1 MQNNKQVTKIE
12 PTPKTIIG
20 FMILTLAVAG
30 GMALTAQGLIIVF
43 TLLVAGTLG
52 LAVAYKWPDM
62 FVILAL
68 WTHFLKG
75 VFIPKLAIGEFGATP
90 FMVFVTLAAAGYG
103 LQILRGKRRLILP
116 VGLPFLI
123 LFMLFTTLS
132 LLVVQ
137 DFRAA
142 IGVYFRTVLDWV
154 LLFGLVQMIISRQRM
169 QQLVYALLAQAAVVV
184 TWGIFAGIQLER
196 LNVPRNTLFFWRQ
209 FQKNDFAAYLAFVA
223 VLALATLLV
232 SKTRWEK
239 IVSLALL
246 LMVPLAWMFTFSRGG
261 FLAIVVSLF
270 LFIALERRKRL
281 LRRLF
286 LIIALIGTLG
296 VIMIAVAPSSTRDLA
311 IDGLVSIVSGESSAQ
326 RHTDTIEFRV
336 EIAQS
341 AAEIIIENPILGVG
355 FNQWQFYSPVK
366 TRIFEAQTGEFREVG
381 FSIHNRYLL
390 IAANSGLIAL
400 AAYLGFLFTV
410 LYSGLKARRY
420 ARLWTKTYLHA
431 LIAAVIGIQ
440 IALLFAPLVVWEWPT
455 LGILIGLIHLAEIE
469 TKGDIS
475 RKQWFHLT
483 LKPTN
488 HLRTSKQ

>member
-1 MQNNKQVTKIE
+1 MTLPNREKTSDWYIHPLAIVFVMQNYKQATKIE
-12 PTPKTIIG
+12 PTPKVILG
-20 FMILTLAVAG
+20 FMILALVVAV
-30 GMALTAQGLIIVF
+30 GMALASQVLIIVF

-52 LAVAYKWPDM
+52 LAVAYKWPDI

-75 VFIPKLAIGEFGATP
+75 VFIPKLVVGEFGATP
-90 FMVFVTLAAAGYG
+90 FMIFVTLAAAGYG
-103 LQILRGKRRLILP
+103 LQILLGKRRLVFP

-142 IGVYFRTVLDWV
+142 IGVYFRTVLDWL
-154 LLFGLVQMIISRQRM
+154 LLFVLVQMLISRQRM

-184 TWGIFAGIQLER
+184 TWGILAGIQLER
-196 LNVPRNTLFFWRQ
+196 LNVPRNTLFFWRE

-223 VLALATLLV
+223 VLSLATLLV

-239 IVSLALL
+239 LLSLLLL

-261 FLAIVVSLF
+261 FLAIAVSLF

-286 LIIALIGTLG
+286 IIIALIGTLG
-296 VIMIAVAPSSTRDLA
+296 VIMISLAPSSTRDLA
-311 IDGLVSIVSGESSAQ
+311 IDGLLSIVSGESSAQ

-336 EIAQS
+336 EIARA
-341 AAEIIIENPILGVG
+341 AAEIIIEKPILGVG

-390 IAANSGLIAL
+390 IAANSGLLAL
-400 AAYLGFLFTV
+400 VAYLGFLFTI
-410 LYSGLKARRY
+410 LYSGFKSRNY
-420 ARLWTKTYLHA
+420 AGLWTKTYLNA
-431 LIAAVIGIQ
+431 FIAAVIGIQ
-440 IALLFAPLVVWEWPT
+440 IALQFAPSVVWAWPA
-455 LGILIGLIHLAEIE
+455 LGILIGFTQMAK
-469 TKGDIS
+469 TKI
-475 RKQWFHLT
+475 Q
-483 LKPTN
+483 
-488 HLRTSKQ
+488 